1 MKNITP
7 IFSILFLAML
17 SGIIAMGQP
26 VQSSI
31 SVNFF
36 GDIVTLPASDLLPE
50 ISSATISESDIQT
63 FYAAA
68 ESTDIKPMINA
79 LTQYKIQHN
88 LNDWFYY
95 QLIRKTANTISPKA
109 NNYVR
114 YTLVKWLLLGKS
126 GYDALVRVISNNRLL
141 FYVRSSDNV
150 YNIPTQIVEGKQYV
164 CLNYHD
170 YTAIDLAAEKEFSK
184 NIHVPPAVGSFSYKL
199 TQMPDFNPADYV
211 AKDLKFTYYNQD
223 YSFKVMMNP
232 VVKDIFINYPV
243 VDFEAYFNIP
253 LSKETYGTLIP
264 GLKEAMKKMNQKQ
277 GIDYL
282 MHFTRY
288 AFAFERDSDNF
299 GKEKRLLP
307 EETLLYENSDCED
320 RAGLFFYLVKEMYN
334 LPMITLLYPDHV
346 TIAIQLDKPIGKTIQ
361 YKGRQYSVCE
371 PTPQGNDLKMGQ
383 LPLALRH
390 AAFEVGYEYIPVNK

>member
-1 MKNITP
+1 LKNLTN
-7 IFSILFLAML
+7 IFSLLFLALL
-17 SGIIAMGQP
+17 SGKMAIGQP
-26 VQSSI
+26 VQGSI
-31 SVNFF
+31 MVNFF
-36 GDIVTLPASDLLPE
+36 GDTVTLPATTHLPE
-50 ISSATISESDIQT
+50 INSTTLSDNDIQA
-63 FYAAA
+63 FYTSA
-68 ESTDIKPMINA
+68 ESAGITQLITA
-79 LTQYKIQHN
+79 LTQYKNQHN

-95 QLIRKTANTISPKA
+95 QLIRKTANTLSPKA
-109 NNYVR
+109 DNYIR

-126 GYDALVRVISNNRLL
+126 GYDAQVRVISNNRLL

-170 YTAIDLAAEKEFSK
+170 YKAIDLGAEKEFNN
-184 NIHVPPAVGSFSYKL
+184 NIHIPAAAGSFSYKL
-199 TQMPDFNPADYV
+199 TQMPDFKVADYV

-288 AFAFERDSDNF
+288 AFVFERDTDHF

-346 TIAIQLDKPIGKTIQ
+346 TIAIQLDKPLGKTIQ

-371 PTPQGNDLKMGQ
+371 PTPQSNDLKMGQ
-383 LPLALRH
+383 LPLALRN
-390 AAFEVGYEYIPVNK
+390 AAFEVGYEYIPGNK